1 MTQTYTT
8 RDEAIQR
15 EIIEP
20 IEAAGPDVARAED
33 YDVDAIAC
41 EVLAV
46 DERGRWHLAVDSDDE
61 FWRAVEAHATYRVEV
76 ADEAVDTGDA
86 AAIARLVS
94 REVPDAEAPVHAEEI
109 GARPGALE
117 AEWAVRVGDARMIIG
132 PDHQY
137 PDGICWVIYRTAA
150 DQDTGEIYA
159 HGGWS
164 VSDRDTARREIA
176 EIIDTLTRLGTTA
189 WDVALSVFRDVD
201 AAEYP
206 VTHPTGE
213 WHDVYVGPAR
223 LAIGDDDGGV
233 SWSIYRNADDDE
245 ELSSGG
251 WTYDEP
257 EVAERQIAEIIDTLT
272 RLGAED

>member
-1 MTQTYTT
+1 MITTTYTT
-8 RDEAIQR
+8 RDEAVER
-15 EIIEP
+15 EIVAA
-20 IEAAGPDVARAED
+20 IEAAGPDVARADD

-41 EVLAV
+41 EVLGV
-46 DERGRWHLAVDSDDE
+46 DERGRWRVDVDSDE
-61 FWRAVEAHATYRVEV
+61 FWRSVEAHATYRVEV
-76 ADEAVDTGDA
+76 AYETVNTGDVE
-86 AAIARLVS
+86 AIAYVIS
-94 REVPDAEAPVHAEEI
+94 RAIPDADAPVHAEEI
-109 GARPGALE
+109 SARPGALE
-117 AEWAVRVGDARMIIG
+117 TDWAVRVGNARLIIG
-132 PDHQY
+132 PDHEY

-150 DQDTGEIYA
+150 DQDTGEIYT
-159 HGGWS
+159 HGGWA

-189 WDVALSVFRDVD
+189 WNVALRVVRDVD

-213 WHDVYVGPAR
+213 WHEVHAGPAL
-223 LAIGDDDGGV
+223 LAIGGDDDGV

-257 EVAERQIAEIIDTLT
+257 EVAEREIALIIETLA
-272 RLGAED
+272 RLGAEE

>member
-1 MTQTYTT
+1 MDATYTT

-15 EIIEP
+15 EIVAA
-20 IEAAGPDVARAED
+20 IEAAGPDVARADD

-41 EVLAV
+41 EVLGV
-46 DERGRWHLAVDSDDE
+46 DERGRWRVDVDSDE

-76 ADEAVDTGDA
+76 ADETVNTDDVE
-86 AAIARLVS
+86 AIAYVIS
-94 REVPDAEAPVHAEEI
+94 RAIPDADAPVHAEEI

-117 AEWAVRVGDARMIIG
+117 TEWTVRVGEARLFIG
-132 PDHQY
+132 PDQQY
-137 PDGICWVIYRTAA
+137 AGGVVWAIYRTAA

-176 EIIDTLTRLGTTA
+176 EIIDMLTRLGTTA
-189 WDVALSVFRDVD
+189 WDVALRAFRDVD

-206 VTHPTGE
+206 VTHPTGA

-223 LAIGDDDGGV
+223 LAIGDDGDVGV
-233 SWSIYRNADDDE
+233 SWSIYRHADDEE

-257 EVAERQIAEIIDTLT
+257 EVAERQIAEIIDTLA
-272 RLGAED
+272 RLGAEE